1 MASGNSLSSRLE
13 ELRSRNPQSPP
24 GESVYS
30 GYTTPTRYSGSFMTS
45 HQTTSDTRTSLQR
58 RFTADSN
65 SVPMLPPIGH
75 QPTQSMESVDMT
87 ASVGDLTSRSLTEEG
102 S

>member
-1 MASGNSLSSRLE
+1 MASTNSLSSRLE

-45 HQTTSDTRTSLQR
+45 HQSANDTRTNLQR

-65 SVPMLPPIGH
+65 TVPILSPIGH
-75 QPTQSMESVDMT
+75 QPAQTMESVDMS
-87 ASVGDLTSRSLTEEG
+87 ASVSTSYIFLIYPPPC
-102 S
+102 